1 MRYGNDVYDVRFFV
15 NTEDG
20 VFTNDVCDILVVGF
34 SENNN
39 VRIFTNEIYNV
50 RFLTN
55 EMY

>member
-1 MRYGNDVYDVRFFV
+1 MRYGNNVYDVRFFV